1 MLILSR
7 KINESIM
14 IGDNIEV
21 KIISIEK
28 GVVKLGIE
36 APTSVSIMRNEL
48 LKEVQDSNKAASLHV
63 DDSILEKFYKSFSK
77 KI

>member
-7 KINESIM
+7 KANESII
-14 IGDNIEV
+14 IGEDIEV
-21 KIISIEK
+21 KIISIDK

-36 APTSVSIMRNEL
+36 APSSVTIMRNEL
-48 LKEVQDSNKAASLHV
+48 FKAVQDSNKAASVHV
-63 DDSILEKFYKSFSK
+63 DDSVLESFYKSFSK

>member
-21 KIISIEK
+21 KIISIDK

-36 APTSVSIMRNEL
+36 APASVSIMRNEL
-48 LKEVQDSNKAASLHV
+48 LKEVHDSNKAASVHV
-63 DDSILEKFYKSFSK
+63 DDSILENFYKSFSK

>member
-7 KINESIM
+7 KINESIF

-21 KIISIEK
+21 KIVSIDK

-36 APTSVSIMRNEL
+36 APSSVSIMRSEL
-48 LKEVQDSNKAASLHV
+48 IKQVKDSNQAASIHV
-63 DDSILEKFYKSFSK
+63 DDSILESFYKSFPK

>member
-7 KINESIM
+7 KVNESII
-14 IGDNIEV
+14 IGEDIEV
-21 KIISIEK
+21 KIISIDK

-36 APTSVSIMRNEL
+36 APASVTIMRNEL
-48 LKEVQDSNKAASLHV
+48 LKAVQDSNKAASLYV
-63 DDSILEKFYKSFSK
+63 DDSILESFYKSFSQ

>member
-7 KINESIM
+7 KANESII
-14 IGDNIEV
+14 IGENIEV
-21 KIISIEK
+21 KIISIDK

-36 APTSVSIMRNEL
+36 APSSISIMRNEL
-48 LKEVQDSNKAASLHV
+48 LKEVQASNKAASAHI
-63 DDSILEKFYKSFSK
+63 DDSILENFYKSFSK

>member
-7 KINESIM
+7 KANESII
-14 IGDNIEV
+14 IGENIEV
-21 KIISIEK
+21 KIISIDK

-36 APTSVSIMRNEL
+36 APSSISILRNEL
-48 LKEVQDSNKAASLHV
+48 LKEVQASNKAASVHI
-63 DDSILEKFYKSFSK
+63 DDSILENFYKSFSK

>member
-7 KINESIM
+7 KINESII
-14 IGDNIEV
+14 IGENIEV
-21 KIISIEK
+21 KIISIDK

-36 APTSVSIMRNEL
+36 APSSVSIMRNEL
-48 LKEVQDSNKAASLHV
+48 LKEVKDSNKAASLHV
-63 DDSILEKFYKSFSK
+63 DDSVLENFYKNFSA

>member
-21 KIISIEK
+21 KIISIDK

-36 APTSVSIMRNEL
+36 APASVSIMRNEL
-48 LKEVQDSNKAASLHV
+48 LKEVHDSNKAASVHV
-63 DDSILEKFYKSFSK
+63 DDSILESFYKSFSK